1 MASKFAKGHRFIR
14 VPDPVIVQAVVPK
27 EAIFTVFTE
36 RKESEILLDP
46 RRLPRRLRVSTW
58 ERDAAA

>member
-1 MASKFAKGHRFIR
+1 
-14 VPDPVIVQAVVPK
+14 VIVEALVPK